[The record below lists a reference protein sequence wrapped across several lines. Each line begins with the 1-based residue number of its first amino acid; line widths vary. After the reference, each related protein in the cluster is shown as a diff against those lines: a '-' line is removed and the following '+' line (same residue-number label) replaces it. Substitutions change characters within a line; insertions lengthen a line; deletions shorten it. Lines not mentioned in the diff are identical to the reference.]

1 MIQHSLE
8 LFDLALAA
16 LLAVVP
22 ATLPLLGC
30 WRKAAALTVCTH
42 TIHADVYMYNYI
54 YIFTICIIIYIYM
67 NITYNYL
74 FIYIYYVLLY
84 IYIEMYIV

>member
-54 YIFTICIIIYIYM
+54 YIYIYNM
-67 NITYNYL
+67 YNY
-74 FIYIYYVLLY
+74 IYLYEYYV
-84 IYIEMYIV
+84 